1 MSHIRFVFHMA
12 KIMSYALSYI
22 QTVKRMQTAD
32 LDPEIYRQTKLPFN
46 LIKSM
51 GLQPVSQTL

>member
-1 MSHIRFVFHMA
+1 MA
-12 KIMSYALSYI
+12 KIMSYALLYI

-32 LDPEIYRQTKLPFN
+32 LDPEIHRQTKLPFN

-51 GLQPVSQTL
+51 GVQPVSRTL